1 MPEKNKNIKD
11 IMKNKKSKPKNHK
24 ILKILIYIIID
35 FIIIHI
41 FLCFCDKY
49 ELDLDA
55 SISSRKGNKKKKKH

>member
-1 MPEKNKNIKD
+1 
-11 IMKNKKSKPKNHK
+11 MKNKKTKPKNHK

-55 SISSRKGNKKKKKH
+55 SISSRKGNKK